1 MLDAA
6 DLRLLTRWC
15 RDHAMRWQP
24 LCVDADGTMLLLE
37 PAEARHPWQRMVL
50 TADDTGLRLEDEL
63 GEALAAASD
72 LPALLDAL
80 DGGVAEPPAIRV
92 DAPALSVSLM

>member
-1 MLDAA
+1 MA
-6 DLRLLTRWC
+6 DTSELRLLTRWC

-24 LCVDADGTMLLLE
+24 LRTDADGTILLLE
-37 PAEARHPWQRMVL
+37 PAITRHPWQRMVL
-50 TADDTGLRLEDEL
+50 TADEAGFRLEDEL

-80 DGGVAEPPAIRV
+80 DGGVAERATMAR
-92 DAPALSVSLM
+92 AEALSLAL